1 MKTFKIHLIRHGL
14 TDANL
19 LGLYIGNRTD
29 LPLNPEGLAELKE
42 LSEKIE
48 YPKIERLYSSPMMR
62 AKQTGAVLFP
72 NMNIKVIDEL
82 TEFDFG
88 AFEGKNG
95 NELQDNKEYKDWI
108 SGKTDAVLEGESTTD
123 FIKRLAL
130 GLNMIVRDMMESD
143 ISEAGVIMHG
153 GAIMMLLAATAVPRQ
168 SAAMWTS
175 EPGRGYSVRIT
186 PSLYHSSGIIEV
198 YDVV

>member
-1 MKTFKIHLIRHGL
+1 MKTFKIHLIRHGI

-19 LGLYIGNRTD
+19 LGLYVGNRTD
-29 LPLNPEGLAELKE
+29 LPINPEGLKELKA
-42 LSEKIE
+42 LSEEID
-48 YPKIERLYSSPMMR
+48 YPKIERLYSSPMLR
-62 AKQTGAVLFP
+62 AKQTGSVLYP
-72 NMNIKVIDEL
+72 DMNIKVVDEL

-88 AFEGKNG
+88 AFEGKSG
-95 NELQDNKEYKDWI
+95 RELENTEEYLDWV
-108 SGKTDAVLEGESTTD
+108 SGKTDAVPEGECTSD

-130 GLNMIVRDMMESD
+130 GLNLIVRDMMESG

-153 GAIMMLLAATAVPRQ
+153 GSIMMLLAATAVPRQ
-168 SAAMWTS
+168 NAAMWTS